1 MYTSV
6 YIYHYVRYYLHVR
19 TRDTTCFVALIS
31 SGSNELYDRPLHIH
45 TWRFFSITLVGR
57 GNVECIGE
65 HGLTLVGRGNVECN
79 GEHGLTIGTFSRN
92 YFGDHRAVIAT
103 LTLCHLLTPLSDFS
117 SLLTRLNY
125 LNHLLTKLNY
135 LSSPVDQIKWL
146 KLTCWPN

>member
-19 TRDTTCFVALIS
+19 TRDTACFVALIS

-45 TWRFFSITLVGR
+45 TWRFFSI
-57 GNVECIGE
+57 
-65 HGLTLVGRGNVECN
+65 TLVGRGNVECN